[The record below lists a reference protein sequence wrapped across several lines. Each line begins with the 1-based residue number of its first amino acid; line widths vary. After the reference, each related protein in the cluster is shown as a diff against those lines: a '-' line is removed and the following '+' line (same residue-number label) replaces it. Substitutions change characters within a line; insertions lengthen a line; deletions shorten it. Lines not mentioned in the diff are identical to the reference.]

1 MSEDEKIQQVKSK
14 VQQQIEWRRS
24 KILEYLSQGMS
35 QTEIANKLQFDKST
49 ISLDVS
55 YLRKQ
60 AKERIR
66 HLIEDRFPLEFE
78 KSLLS

>member
-1 MSEDEKIQQVKSK
+1 
-14 VQQQIEWRRS
+14 
-24 KILEYLSQGMS
+24 MS
-35 QTEIANKLQFDKST
+35 QIEIANKLQFDKST

-66 HLIEDRFPLEFE
+66 THLEDRLPLAFE
-78 KSLLS
+78 TCLQR